1 MWETRSP
8 TWDQMLKFKKLALWG
23 DVDEFRC
30 SPPLVVI
37 EIYDKDKNV
46 SCEAICLWMHA
57 FLQDF
62 CETLFSTID
71 SYFHFRANRLRI
83 LIHVFFIREPSF
95 CLIEIFLT
103 FPEIE
108 LEIFLNFS

>member
-1 MWETRSP
+1 MARVIYCDKVKETQVMWETRSP
-8 TWDQMLKFKKLALWG
+8 TWDQMLKFKKLTIWG

-46 SCEAICLWMHA
+46 SCLAIYFRMHT

-62 CETLFSTID
+62 YNTL
-71 SYFHFRANRLRI
+71 
-83 LIHVFFIREPSF
+83 
-95 CLIEIFLT
+95 
-103 FPEIE
+103 
-108 LEIFLNFS
+108 

>member
-46 SCEAICLWMHA
+46 SCEAICLWVHA

-83 LIHVFFIREPSF
+83 LIHVFLYKGTVVLPDRN
-95 CLIEIFLT
+95 L
-103 FPEIE
+103 
-108 LEIFLNFS
+108 LNFPRN